1 MDIRPSARI
10 TIGITGSSGL
20 VGSAL
25 ASRLAADGRRVI
37 RLRRANGPGLSF
49 QTTKDDLDLPSLP
62 LEAVVHL
69 AGEPIASGRWTS
81 EKKARILTSR
91 VEGTRN
97 LCQALAQSDSPPRI
111 LVCASAVGFY
121 GDRGDAFLDER
132 SGPGKGFLP
141 EVVRAWEDSTQP
153 AVESGIRVVCLR
165 FGMILSAAGGALAK
179 MLRPFHWGLGGRI
192 GTGRQYWSWID
203 LDDALGA
210 ICHVLMTD
218 SLSGPVN
225 AVAPE
230 PVTNAEFTAALGRA
244 VGRPAVVPVPA
255 WAARAAFGQM
265 ADELLLA
272 SARVAPRRLM
282 ESGYVF
288 RHGQLDDALRHL
300 LGQQ

>member
-1 MDIRPSARI
+1 MGIPPSARI
-10 TIGITGSSGL
+10 TIGLTGSSGL

-25 ASRLAADGRRVI
+25 ASRLAADGHRVI
-37 RLRRANGPGLSF
+37 RLRRANGSGLSF

-91 VEGTRN
+91 VEGTHN

-192 GTGRQYWSWID
+192 GAGRQYWSWID